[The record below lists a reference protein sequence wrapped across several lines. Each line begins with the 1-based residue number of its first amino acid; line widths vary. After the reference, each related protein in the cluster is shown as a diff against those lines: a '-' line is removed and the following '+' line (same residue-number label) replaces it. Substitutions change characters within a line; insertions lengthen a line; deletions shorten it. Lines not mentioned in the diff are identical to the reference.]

1 MTPEQAAI
9 YVRQRVN
16 LPSSEIPRIITMID
30 AALIRLAAMVSDNVL
45 SRELLMTDPE
55 QVTGLVVD
63 GKINLLDLGDQPEV
77 KEIFRDKLHFGKMYY
92 TTLEGQVTVFHPIQW
107 KHSVDFL
114 DLDDARTEPYIRLEG
129 DTLIVKNIPNGTEV
143 HFSVPYVPFLDSLP
157 ARLEQ
162 DFVSQLASMVAP
174 Q

>member
-16 LPSSEIPRIITMID
+16 MPSSEIPRIITMID
-30 AALIRLAAMVSDNVL
+30 AALIRLAAMVADNVL

-55 QVTGLVVD
+55 QVTGTVTG
-63 GKINLLDLGDQPEV
+63 GKINLLELGEQPEV

-92 TTLEGQVTVFHPIQW
+92 TAQEDEATVFHPVQW

-129 DTLIVKNIPNGTEV
+129 DSLIVKNIPDDTEV
-143 HFSVPYVPFLDSLP
+143 HFSVPYVPFLDTLP
-157 ARLEQ
+157 VRLEQ